1 MAETLLGRG
10 MTLKIHIVQKGDT
23 LWKIAEKYGVNFEE
37 LKKANSQL
45 SNPDMIM
52 PGMKIKVPTSG
63 VPVQKEGAPSP
74 GIKEM
79 PKVQHPYSDQSTKA
93 YPVTEIDESPDE
105 KKSANQPAQTPFM
118 QPIKEAPIA
127 QPKKEAPIAQ
137 PKKEAPI
144 AQPKKEAPVAQ
155 PKKEAP
161 IAQPKKEMPV
171 APKLPKLKPI
181 APEIDINNYYTVNMA
196 MQAPKK
202 EAPKELPKH
211 ESPESPEMESIEM
224 PPQMPCYPIMPI
236 SPVMPGYGFNYMP
249 CHPPMYAPQPYPMPM
264 YQQAPMYHHGYENE
278 SFEEHAMGAH
288 MAPMPMYPMMPHS
301 CYGPVQCSPCPPPW
315 GYQQPVYPAYH
326 QAPMYP
332 QVQGAMTGGHY
343 ESSSD
348 GFGNAPYHYGQH
360 YAPQQ
365 QGDCGCGEPR
375 PDDYAP
381 QQPYPQYQQQV
392 PYGFQD
398 PRAPYPAP
406 YGMIGVPPY
415 PAFDPNAFSIPEY
428 DEYDEDED

>member
-1 MAETLLGRG
+1 
-10 MTLKIHIVQKGDT
+10 
-23 LWKIAEKYGVNFEE
+23 
-37 LKKANSQL
+37 
-45 SNPDMIM
+45 
-52 PGMKIKVPTSG
+52 
-63 VPVQKEGAPSP
+63 
-74 GIKEM
+74 
-79 PKVQHPYSDQSTKA
+79 
-93 YPVTEIDESPDE
+93 
-105 KKSANQPAQTPFM
+105 
-118 QPIKEAPIA
+118 
-127 QPKKEAPIAQ
+127 
-137 PKKEAPI
+137 
-144 AQPKKEAPVAQ
+144 
-155 PKKEAP
+155 
-161 IAQPKKEMPV
+161 MPV

-348 GFGNAPYHYGQH
+348 GFGNAPYHYGQQ

-398 PRAPYPAP
+398 PRAPYLAP
-406 YGMIGVPPY
+406 YGMIGVPSY